1 MKLLGRCCFLGI
13 LGVGLLLTGCAG
25 DNIEVQNPD
34 QATDDIPVIVD
45 EADHGCSYFY
55 FLWGRYAELSEK
67 DDEALE
73 AYEKALICDPSA
85 TLAVRKIPLL
95 LARLN
100 RSNEAITRLE
110 KYLADHPEDI
120 EPRMVLAK
128 ILIRKKQ
135 FQKAAA
141 QYRKIKEVD
150 PHNVS
155 SLLLLAQLY
164 LADGKPKQARYT
176 LEEVLQIDGQSYS
189 ARVLLARLL
198 ASNSEYEEA
207 EHQYREA
214 LATNWS
220 ASLQME
226 LAEVFLRQKKFE
238 QTVRLYKDIL
248 IRDDFN
254 EDARV
259 ALIHAYLVQEKEA
272 LALEEL
278 NKLKGITRR
287 PGRVDLTIAR
297 LYARK
302 KEYKKAISILEKLLK
317 THDNAEIRYMLAI
330 LHFQVKDYEE
340 TLADLQGISRNAE
353 EYEDAIFLQVRTL
366 RELNKN
372 DQAIE
377 LLESV
382 LADDTSRSPDMFV
395 LLASMYQ
402 LTKQDEQGKNTFVRG
417 LKTYPDDGKLLYE
430 YGLFLDYSGDQ
441 QQAIDV
447 MKKVIELDPEHAA
460 ALNYVGYSWADKK
473 IHLDTALAYIK
484 RAVKL
489 KPENGYIRDSLGWVY
504 YRLGR
509 LEEAIANLE
518 EAVKLS
524 SEDPSILDH
533 LGDVYLESGRPDKA
547 MQTYKQALKRFGNA
561 RDRERIQ
568 EKIRILLQQEAK

>member
-1 MKLLGRCCFLGI
+1 MKLLRRYCFLS
-13 LGVGLLLTGCAG
+13 LFGVGLLLTGCAG
-25 DNIEVQNPD
+25 GKIEVQNPD
-34 QATDDIPVIVD
+34 QATEEALVIVD

-67 DDEALE
+67 DNEALE

-110 KYLADHPEDI
+110 EYLADHPEDI

-150 PHNVS
+150 PQNVS

-164 LADGKPKQARYT
+164 LADGKPRQARYT
-176 LEEVLQIDGQSYS
+176 LEEVLQVDGQSYS
-189 ARVLLARLL
+189 AMVLLARLL

-207 EHQYREA
+207 EHQYKEA
-214 LATNWS
+214 LATNWTT
-220 ASLQME
+220 SLQME
-226 LAEVFLRQKKFE
+226 LAEVFLRQKKFDD
-238 QTVRLYKDIL
+238 TVRLYKDIL
-248 IRDDFN
+248 IRDEFN

-259 ALIHAYLVQEKEA
+259 ALVHAYLVQQKEA

-278 NKLKGITRR
+278 NKLKSITSR

-302 KEYKKAISILEKLLK
+302 KEYKKAISILDELLK
-317 THDNAEIRYMLAI
+317 THDKSEIRYMLAI
-330 LHFQVKDYEE
+330 LHYQIKDYEN
-340 TLADLQGISRNAE
+340 TLADLQGISRDAE

-366 RELNKN
+366 RELKKN

-382 LADDTSRSPDMFV
+382 IADDKSRSPDMFV

-402 LTKQDEQGKNTFVRG
+402 QNKQDEQGKNTFVRG
-417 LKTYPDDGKLLYE
+417 LKKYPDDGQLLYE

-447 MKKVIELDPEHAA
+447 MKKVIQLDPEHAA

-484 RAVKL
+484 RAVEL

-504 YRLGR
+504 YRQGR
-509 LEEAIANLE
+509 LKEAISNLE
-518 EAVKLS
+518 EAAKLS

-533 LGDVYLESGRPDKA
+533 LGDVYLESGHPDKA
-547 MQTYKQALKRFGNA
+547 LQTYKQGLKLFDNA
-561 RDRERIQ
+561 GDRQRIQ
-568 EKIRILLQQEAK
+568 EKIRILLQQEAE